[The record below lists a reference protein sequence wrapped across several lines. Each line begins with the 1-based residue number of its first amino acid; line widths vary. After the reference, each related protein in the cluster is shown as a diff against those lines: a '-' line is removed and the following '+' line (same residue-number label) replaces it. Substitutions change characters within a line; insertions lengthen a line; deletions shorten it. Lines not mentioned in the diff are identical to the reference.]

1 VKALL
6 VDLDT
11 AWRGGQN
18 QALLILKGLRSRGHE
33 AELLAAE
40 GSALGERA
48 QESRVRVHFVS
59 HSFLDFAPSGISDR
73 EEPRIA
79 CAL

>member
-1 VKALL
+1 MKALL

-48 QESRVRVHFVS
+48 QEVGFRLGLAFVLCLMLLATFNDLVHLNLF
-59 HSFLDFAPSGISDR
+59 
-73 EEPRIA
+73 
-79 CAL
+79 